1 MKDLIKKIIHE
12 VVGVPKGIEL
22 SAKNMY
28 NDVVRFLEQNPEYVE
43 NEEEF
48 ELDYG
53 QKYGF
58 SDYDIEK
65 VTVTIEHFEA
75 KNFNNYSVVGMGV
88 RNEGQ
93 RDGRILNVVY
103 PKNVVLKIKIARPKN
118 SEIEIDKVMS
128 LLKSNKSARYIS
140 SFAHELKHLYDQFK
154 NPKANEIGKLA
165 IYKTFSETNFGNKVV
180 DRFIYNTY
188 FSSRLESLVRPS
200 ELYTLA
206 TEKGITKKDFM
217 NFLKQTR
224 IYQILQRITNTSY
237 EDFRGELKKNMK
249 FVNSVIQNFEDVT
262 IPEDDDGKIDL
273 FLKGLYVTLSNRN
286 IDNFKESLALNQ
298 FFASLS
304 IFNDDDNKLYNN
316 FRKKV
321 IAYENREI
329 EYFKDMFKENQNQS
343 YQAIKKLGKI
353 YSILPDGPET
363 EKMDEVYQKMEIF
376 DPTNFEM
383 FKLVNKISK
392 IIISK

>member
-43 NEEEF
+43 NEKEF

-65 VTVTIEHFEA
+65 VTVTIEHMEGM
-75 KNFNNYSVVGMGV
+75 NYNNYSVTGMAIENQGK
-88 RNEGQ
+88 
-93 RDGRILNVVY
+93 RDGRIFKMIY
-103 PKNVVLKIKIARPKN
+103 PKNVTLKIRIVRPKN
-118 SEIEIDKVMS
+118 SEIEPDKVMS
-128 LLKSNKSARYIS
+128 LLKSNKSAKYIS

-154 NPKANEIGKLA
+154 NPKGDKIEKFA
-165 IYKTFSETNFGNKVV
+165 IYKTFSETNFGNDVV
-180 DRFIYNTY
+180 DRFIYNSY
-188 FSSRLESLVRPS
+188 FSSRIESLVRPS

-217 NFLKQTR
+217 NFLKETR
-224 IYQILQRITNTSY
+224 IYQTLQRITNTSY
-237 EDFRGELKKNMK
+237 EDFRGELKKNME
-249 FVNSVIQNFEDVT
+249 FVNGVIQTFKNT
-262 IPEDDDGKIDL
+262 NIPEDDDGKIDV
-273 FLKGLYVTLSNRN
+273 FLKGLYITLGRKN
-286 IDNFKESLALNQ
+286 IDNFKELLAPIQL
-298 FFASLS
+298 FASFS
-304 IFNDDDNKLYNN
+304 IFDDDDDKLYNN

-329 EYFKDMFKENQNQS
+329 EYFKDKFKENQNQS

-363 EKMDEVYQKMEIF
+363 EKMNEVYQKMEIF